1 MKKLKKSG
9 SLRRKIQ
16 NAIFK
21 STLFS
26 QILMACIL
34 IPALIMILIPIGQI
48 MTRGIAI
55 EIAQRYDSGELSK
68 PSKRDINLSSLTH
81 TTEESLI
88 NEILNNNKE
97 VDGESVNSIGEAIV
111 VSEDFFKMPVLTVEK
126 NSTDLKKLILICAQ
140 QYENSNDYFNSKV
153 VPFKIYTLDFKVN
166 DYAFVLPN
174 EKIKRPLAKQNIV
187 EKYINTTS
195 SEMIITDEENI
206 PIGNLSVGINP
217 NIITLLV
224 IPYLML
230 MLFVAFGS
238 LIIVNL
244 LGKFM
249 TASILKPMDTLN
261 LKLSAMAKGDL
272 DNLPDHPI
280 AIQKAPR
287 EIKQLI
293 DSSNEILVRMT
304 ESRQQVESQNTE
316 LQSQNDELS
325 HSKSIIQKQQN
336 QLVQTEKM
344 ASVGQLSAAIVH
356 EINTPVGAIKSN
368 AQMIDMLYQ
377 QMAEKSFAEED
388 LKPLHKIKGLNDIVL
403 QASERVIAIVKSLK
417 SYSRL
422 DQSDFKA
429 SDINE
434 DLKNV
439 LVLTSNLW
447 KNNIQI
453 QENYGAIPMVKC
465 YSGLLNQVF
474 MNLIVNAI
482 DAMEHGGT
490 LTLETTATQ
499 DEVLIAIKDTG
510 SGIEPENLLRIFEEG
525 FTTKSKN
532 KGSGLG
538 LALSQDVVRRHNGRI
553 EVESS
558 LGEGSIFT
566 VYLPIDND
574 RT

>member
-1 MKKLKKSG
+1 MQKIKKSR
-9 SLRRKIQ
+9 SLKRKIQ
-16 NAIFK
+16 NAIFR

-34 IPALIMILIPIGQI
+34 IPALMIILIPVGQI

-55 EIAQRYDSGELSK
+55 EIAQRFDTGELNK
-68 PSKRDINLSSLTH
+68 PSKRDVNVNSLNH
-81 TTEESLI
+81 TTEEKLI
-88 NEILNNNKE
+88 TEALQDNQVVSEDE
-97 VDGESVNSIGEAIV
+97 VDTLGEALVI
-111 VSEDFFKMPVLTVEK
+111 SEDFFKMPILTVEK
-126 NSTDLKKLILICAQ
+126 NTTDLKKLILISTQ
-140 QYENSNDYFNSKV
+140 QYENSNDFFDSKV
-153 VPFKIYTLDFKVN
+153 LPFKIYTLNFQVD
-166 DYAFVLPN
+166 DYTFFLPD
-174 EKIKRPLAKQNIV
+174 EKIKRPLAQQNII
-187 EKYINTTS
+187 EKYINTTT
-195 SEMIITDEENI
+195 SEMIITDENNI
-206 PIGNLSVGINP
+206 PIGSLSVGINP
-217 NIITLLV
+217 NIVSLLI

-230 MLFVAFGS
+230 MLAVALGS
-238 LIIVNL
+238 LLLVSL

-249 TASILKPMDTLN
+249 TAGILKPMNTLN
-261 LKLSAMAKGDL
+261 QKLSAMAKGDL

-280 AIQKAPR
+280 SIQKAPT

-304 ESRQQVESQNTE
+304 ESRQQVESQNIE
-316 LQSQNDELS
+316 LHSQNDELLY
-325 HSKSIIQKQQN
+325 SKSIIQKQQN
-336 QLVQTEKM
+336 MLVQTEKM

-368 AQMIDMLYQ
+368 AQMIDLLYNQ
-377 QMAEKSFAEED
+377 VASKGLSED
-388 LKPLHKIKGLNDIVL
+388 EMKPLTKIKSLNDIVL
-403 QASERVIAIVKSLK
+403 QASERVISIIRSLK

-434 DLKNV
+434 DLQNV

-453 QENYGAIPMVKC
+453 QEHYGDIPMVKC

-482 DAMEHGGT
+482 DAMENGGT
-490 LTLETTATQ
+490 LTLETTATD
-499 DEVLIAIKDTG
+499 DEVLIAIQDTG
-510 SGIEPENLLRIFEEG
+510 SGIDPENLLRIFEEG

-538 LALSQDVVRRHNGRI
+538 LALSQDVVSRHKGRI
-553 EVESS
+553 EVAST
-558 LGEGSIFT
+558 LGEGSTFK
-566 VYLPIDND
+566 VYLPIDGD